1 MRMDADGKTRAGP
14 FLTVEE
20 NKMIRKLRKQ
30 RDDQQWM
37 LDLALNMRGRVQNFE
52 ADATELPPGKRAR
65 NYRMIP
71 KIWREDAER
80 HEALAKRAHA
90 LRQSDGASA
99 LRSCDRSLSDGATP
113 DFLRRPPG

>member
-1 MRMDADGKTRAGP
+1 
-14 FLTVEE
+14 
-20 NKMIRKLRKQ
+20 MIRKLRTQ

-71 KIWREDAER
+71 KIWRQDAER
-80 HEALAKRAHA
+80 HEALAKRAQA
-90 LRQSDGASA
+90 RGAKATATA
-99 LRSCDRSLSDGATP
+99 LRS
-113 DFLRRPPG
+113 